1 MTTTIGTTPESATP
15 PRIDRDRTVRDRIAL
30 VVLLVGTAVL
40 YLWNITSNG
49 MGNQFYAG
57 AAQAGSKNWEALL
70 FGAVDPENFITVD
83 KPPVSQWVMG
93 LSGQIF
99 GFSSASM
106 LIPEALMAVAAVALL
121 YGAVTRIS
129 GRTAGLL
136 AGACLALTP
145 VAALMFRFN
154 NPDAVMVLLM
164 MAGAYCT
171 VRALQRGSTL
181 WITLAGV
188 ALGFAFLAK
197 MLEGL
202 MVLPALGLAYL
213 IAAPNP
219 IRTRLLQLVA
229 AAVALIVSSGWYVLV
244 TLLWPASS
252 RPYIAGSTDNN
263 FMNLVLGYNG
273 FARVLG
279 RNHGQ
284 GRGGPGPTPGRNPV
298 VPGQGPGAAP
308 GSNSVVPGQNPLD
321 PGQVPGATPGQN
333 PGAQRGFGGFGGG
346 QSHGLSRLFG
356 GEFGFEIA
364 WLLPAALLA
373 FVLVLIA
380 RRKAPRTD
388 LIRAGAIV
396 FGGWT
401 IIDGLVLSYM
411 QGTIHPYY
419 SLSIAPAIAGLFAIG
434 VFEMWQTRQT
444 WFGRIGL
451 AALIA
456 VTGIWSFW
464 LLERNSAWQPEL
476 RVAILVVTVLA
487 AAALLIPWRP
497 RLRQRITTVALIA
510 GLLGA
515 IGGSAAYAV
524 ETVGTPH
531 LGGGPTVGPA
541 DPHGNRGGFGTSQD
555 NPQLDTM
562 LEHTTTKWSA
572 ATNGSSTAAG
582 LELSTN
588 TPVMAIGGFSGSDP
602 APTLNQFIDYVK
614 NHQITYY
621 LVQNNN
627 RGGNGARPNTPENPS
642 GTTRPNGTPARTPG
656 TPASDNPTPAPGPP
670 SPGSTPGFG
679 RGHTDITTWVTTNFK
694 PETIGST
701 TVYNLSTYQG

>member
-1 MTTTIGTTPESATP
+1 MPELSATP
-15 PRIDRDRTVRDRIAL
+15 RRTDGHRTVWERIAL

-279 RNHGQ
+279 RNHGPA
-284 GRGGPGPTPGRNPV
+284 RGGPGATPGRNPGV
-298 VPGQGPGAAP
+298 PGQNAVVPGQNPAVPGQNPLVPGQGPGA
-308 GSNSVVPGQNPLD
+308 GQNP
-321 PGQVPGATPGQN
+321 A
-333 PGAQRGFGGFGGG
+333 AQRGFGGFGGG

-373 FVLVLIA
+373 FVLVLVA

-388 LIRAGAIV
+388 LVRAGAIV

-434 VFEMWQTRQT
+434 VFEMWRTRES

-456 VTGIWSFW
+456 VSGIWSFW
-464 LLERNSAWQPEL
+464 LLQRNSAWQPEL
-476 RVAILVVTVLA
+476 RVAILAVTVLA
-487 AAALLIPWRP
+487 AAALLVPWTA
-497 RLRQRITTVALIA
+497 RLRQRVAAVALIA

-541 DPHGNRGGFGTSQD
+541 TSHGNRGGFGTSQD

-602 APTLNQFIDYVK
+602 APTLEQFIDYVK
-614 NHQITYY
+614 NHQVTYY

-627 RGGNGARPNTPENPS
+627 RGGNGARPAPAENA
-642 GTTRPNGTPARTPG
+642 GGATRPNGSPARTPG
-656 TPASDNPTPAPGPP
+656 NPAQAPGNAAPGTPAPG
-670 SPGSTPGFG
+670 GGPGFG

-701 TVYNLSTYQG
+701 TVYNLSGYQG